1 MTYPALELLLQAY
14 LNWDWPDD
22 YPDVWSAVD
31 DFVANEA
38 IAERIGDEVTEVLD
52 SGASEDA
59 LRQFVV
65 SDLGSGYLPEGDGMA
80 MREWLE
86 TLRLRVREALG
97 G

>member
-14 LNWDWPDD
+14 LNLDWPDD

-38 IAERIGDEVTEVLD
+38 IAAQIADEVTEILD
-52 SGASEDA
+52 SGESEDA
-59 LRQFVV
+59 LRRFIVG
-65 SDLGSGYLPEGDGMA
+65 DLGSGYLPEGDGMA
-80 MREWLE
+80 TREWLE
-86 TLRLRVREALG
+86 TVRLRVRKALG